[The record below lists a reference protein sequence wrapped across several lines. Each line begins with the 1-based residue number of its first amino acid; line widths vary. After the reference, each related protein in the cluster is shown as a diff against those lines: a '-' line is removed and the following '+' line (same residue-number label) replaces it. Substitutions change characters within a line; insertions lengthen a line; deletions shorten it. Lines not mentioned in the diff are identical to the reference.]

1 MQLSCNNIFE
11 KIICLRN
18 YLLAKWLCVEA
29 ARMTLF
35 KTTLSLCQCCL
46 SPSRISPKT
55 PLFRCGFVGADKGFR
70 MVPGIQKLIADTPL
84 LIFFAVFMTGALT
97 SLSSSTI
104 VRVPVALGFIAGAT
118 ESKKKALFVTFLFI
132 FGLVISCT
140 VLGLFLGMVGRV
152 AFTIIQCN
160 KYIFYLLGFLLFVFG
175 LFIAGLLK
183 IKRLPSVLQFRESL
197 KHATF
202 FRAFFFGTLFALIE
216 MPTCPASAG
225 LLLMLASLVVT
236 HNLAQYSVLIFVS
249 FALGQSLPVLA
260 VALSANLVKTDI
272 IMFLVMK
279 IRRIEDRIEFFAGNM
294 LITLGIYY
302 LVIA

>member
-1 MQLSCNNIFE
+1 MASN
-11 KIICLRN
+11 
-18 YLLAKWLCVEA
+18 
-29 ARMTLF
+29 
-35 KTTLSLCQCCL
+35 
-46 SPSRISPKT
+46 
-55 PLFRCGFVGADKGFR
+55 
-70 MVPGIQKLIADTPL
+70 IQKLIADTPIL
-84 LIFFAVFMTGALT
+84 MFFVVFMTGALT

-118 ESKKKALFVTFLFI
+118 ESKKKALFVTFLFV
-132 FGLVISCT
+132 FGLVAAYTI
-140 VLGLFLGMVGRV
+140 LGMFLGVVGRV

-183 IKRLPSVLQFRESL
+183 IKRLPSILQFRESF
-197 KHATF
+197 KHVTF
-202 FRAFFFGTLFALIE
+202 FGAFFFGTFFALTE
-216 MPTCPASAG
+216 MPTCPTSAG

-260 VALSANLVKTDI
+260 VALSASFVKTDV
-272 IMFLVMK
+272 IMFLATK
-279 IRRIEDRIEFFAGNM
+279 IQRIEDHIDLIAGNV
-294 LITLGIYY
+294 LITFGIYY

>member
-1 MQLSCNNIFE
+1 
-11 KIICLRN
+11 
-18 YLLAKWLCVEA
+18 
-29 ARMTLF
+29 
-35 KTTLSLCQCCL
+35 
-46 SPSRISPKT
+46 
-55 PLFRCGFVGADKGFR
+55 

-84 LIFFAVFMTGALT
+84 LIASVVFMTGALT

-118 ESKKKALFVTFLFI
+118 EPKKKALFVTFLFI
-132 FGLVISCT
+132 FGLVIACT

-183 IKRLPSVLQFRESL
+183 IKQLPSILQFRESL

-216 MPTCPASAG
+216 MPTCPTSAG
-225 LLLMLASLVVT
+225 LLLMLTSLVVT

-260 VALSANLVKTDI
+260 VALSANLVKTDV

-279 IRRIEDRIEFFAGNM
+279 IRRIEDRIDFFAGNM

>member
-1 MQLSCNNIFE
+1 M
-11 KIICLRN
+11 
-18 YLLAKWLCVEA
+18 
-29 ARMTLF
+29 
-35 KTTLSLCQCCL
+35 
-46 SPSRISPKT
+46 ISN
-55 PLFRCGFVGADKGFR
+55 
-70 MVPGIQKLIADTPL
+70 IQKLISDTPL
-84 LIFFAVFMTGALT
+84 LIVSVVFVTGALT
-97 SLSSSTI
+97 SISSSTI

-132 FGLVISCT
+132 FGLVVACT
-140 VLGLFLGMVGRV
+140 VLGMFLGMVGRV

-175 LFIAGLLK
+175 LFVAGLLK
-183 IKRLPSVLQFRESL
+183 IENLPSFLQFRESL

-202 FRAFFFGTLFALIE
+202 IRAFFFGTFFALAE
-216 MPTCPASAG
+216 MPTCPINAG

-260 VALSANLVKTDI
+260 VALSAGSVKTDV

-279 IRRIEDRIEFFAGNM
+279 IQRIEDHIDFIAGNM

>member
-1 MQLSCNNIFE
+1 M
-11 KIICLRN
+11 
-18 YLLAKWLCVEA
+18 
-29 ARMTLF
+29 
-35 KTTLSLCQCCL
+35 
-46 SPSRISPKT
+46 ISN
-55 PLFRCGFVGADKGFR
+55 
-70 MVPGIQKLIADTPL
+70 IQKLISDTPL
-84 LIFFAVFMTGALT
+84 LIVSVVFVTGVLT

-132 FGLVISCT
+132 FGLVAACT
-140 VLGLFLGMVGRV
+140 VLGMFLGMVGRV

-160 KYIFYLLGFLLFVFG
+160 KYIFYLLGFLLFIFG
-175 LFIAGLLK
+175 LLIAGLLK
-183 IKRLPSVLQFRESL
+183 IKRLPSILQFRESF
-197 KHATF
+197 KHVIF
-202 FRAFFFGTLFALIE
+202 FRAFFFGTFFALIE
-216 MPTCPASAG
+216 MPTCPTSAG

-260 VALSANLVKTDI
+260 VALSASLVKTDV
-272 IMFLVMK
+272 IMFLTMK
-279 IRRIEDRIEFFAGNM
+279 IQRVEDHIDFIAGNM

>member
-1 MQLSCNNIFE
+1 
-11 KIICLRN
+11 
-18 YLLAKWLCVEA
+18 
-29 ARMTLF
+29 
-35 KTTLSLCQCCL
+35 
-46 SPSRISPKT
+46 
-55 PLFRCGFVGADKGFR
+55 

-84 LIFFAVFMTGALT
+84 LIVSVVFVTGVLT

-132 FGLVISCT
+132 FGLVAAYT
-140 VLGLFLGMVGRV
+140 VLGMFLGMVGRV

-160 KYIFYLLGFLLFVFG
+160 KYIFYLIGFLLFVFG
-175 LFIAGLLK
+175 LLIAGLLK
-183 IKRLPSVLQFRESL
+183 IKHLPNILQLRESL

-202 FRAFFFGTLFALIE
+202 FRAFFFGTFFALAE
-216 MPTCPASAG
+216 MPTCPTSAG

-236 HNLAQYSVLIFVS
+236 HNLAQYSVPIFVS
-249 FALGQSLPVLA
+249 FAIGQSLPVLV
-260 VALSANLVKTDI
+260 VALSANLVKTDV
-272 IMFLVMK
+272 IMFLTMK
-279 IRRIEDRIEFFAGNM
+279 IQRIEDRIDFIAGNM

>member
-1 MQLSCNNIFE
+1 
-11 KIICLRN
+11 
-18 YLLAKWLCVEA
+18 
-29 ARMTLF
+29 
-35 KTTLSLCQCCL
+35 
-46 SPSRISPKT
+46 
-55 PLFRCGFVGADKGFR
+55 
-70 MVPGIQKLIADTPL
+70 MVPCIQKLIADTPL
-84 LIFFAVFMTGALT
+84 LIVSVVFVTGALT

-118 ESKKKALFVTFLFI
+118 ESRKKALFVTFLFI
-132 FGLVISCT
+132 FGLVAACT
-140 VLGLFLGMVGRV
+140 VLGMFLGMVGRV
-152 AFTIIQCN
+152 AFMIIQCN

-183 IKRLPSVLQFRESL
+183 IKRLPGILQFRESL

-202 FRAFFFGTLFALIE
+202 FRAFFFGTFFALIE
-216 MPTCPASAG
+216 MPICPTSAG
-225 LLLMLASLVVT
+225 LLLMLASLIVT

-260 VALSANLVKTDI
+260 VALSANLVKTDV
-272 IMFLVMK
+272 IMFLTMK
-279 IRRIEDRIEFFAGNM
+279 IQRIEDRIDFIAGNM

>member
-1 MQLSCNNIFE
+1 
-11 KIICLRN
+11 
-18 YLLAKWLCVEA
+18 
-29 ARMTLF
+29 
-35 KTTLSLCQCCL
+35 
-46 SPSRISPKT
+46 
-55 PLFRCGFVGADKGFR
+55 

-84 LIFFAVFMTGALT
+84 LIFFAVFMMGALA

-118 ESKKKALFVTFLFI
+118 ESKKKALFVTFLFL
-132 FGLVISCT
+132 FGLVAAYTI
-140 VLGLFLGMVGRV
+140 LGLFLGMVGRV

-183 IKRLPSVLQFRESL
+183 IKRLPSILQFHESF
-197 KHATF
+197 KHVTF
-202 FRAFFFGTLFALIE
+202 FRAFFFGTFFALTE
-216 MPTCPASAG
+216 MPTCPTSAG

-236 HNLAQYSVLIFVS
+236 HNLSQYSILIFVS

-260 VALSANLVKTDI
+260 VALSASLVKTDV
-272 IMFLVMK
+272 IMFLATK
-279 IRRIEDRIEFFAGNM
+279 IQRIEDNIDFIAGNM

>member
-1 MQLSCNNIFE
+1 
-11 KIICLRN
+11 
-18 YLLAKWLCVEA
+18 
-29 ARMTLF
+29 
-35 KTTLSLCQCCL
+35 
-46 SPSRISPKT
+46 
-55 PLFRCGFVGADKGFR
+55 
-70 MVPGIQKLIADTPL
+70 MVPGIQKLIVDTPL
-84 LIFFAVFMTGALT
+84 LIASVVFVTGALT

-132 FGLVISCT
+132 FGLVIACT

-183 IKRLPSVLQFRESL
+183 IKELPSVLQFRESL

-260 VALSANLVKTDI
+260 VALSANLVKTDV

-279 IRRIEDRIEFFAGNM
+279 IRRIEDRIDFFAGNM

-302 LVIA
+302 FVIA

>member
-1 MQLSCNNIFE
+1 
-11 KIICLRN
+11 
-18 YLLAKWLCVEA
+18 
-29 ARMTLF
+29 
-35 KTTLSLCQCCL
+35 
-46 SPSRISPKT
+46 
-55 PLFRCGFVGADKGFR
+55 
-70 MVPGIQKLIADTPL
+70 MVPGIQKLISDTPL
-84 LIFFAVFMTGALT
+84 SIVSVVFMTGALT

-104 VRVPVALGFIAGAT
+104 VRVPVALGFIAGVT
-118 ESKKKALFVTFLFI
+118 ESKKKAMFVTFLFI
-132 FGLVISCT
+132 FGLVAACT
-140 VLGLFLGMVGRV
+140 VLGMFLGMVGRV

-175 LFIAGLLK
+175 LLIAGLLK
-183 IKRLPSVLQFRESL
+183 IKRLPSILQFRESL

-202 FRAFFFGTLFALIE
+202 FRAFFFGTFLALIE
-216 MPTCPASAG
+216 MPTCPTSAG

-249 FALGQSLPVLA
+249 FAIGQSLPVLA
-260 VALSANLVKTDI
+260 VALSANLVKTDV

-279 IRRIEDRIEFFAGNM
+279 IQRIEDRIDFIAGNM

>member
-1 MQLSCNNIFE
+1 MASN
-11 KIICLRN
+11 
-18 YLLAKWLCVEA
+18 
-29 ARMTLF
+29 
-35 KTTLSLCQCCL
+35 
-46 SPSRISPKT
+46 
-55 PLFRCGFVGADKGFR
+55 
-70 MVPGIQKLIADTPL
+70 IQKLIADTPIL
-84 LIFFAVFMTGALT
+84 MFFVVFMTGALT

-118 ESKKKALFVTFLFI
+118 ESKKKALFVTFLFV
-132 FGLVISCT
+132 FGLVAAYT
-140 VLGLFLGMVGRV
+140 VLGMFLGVVGRV

-183 IKRLPSVLQFRESL
+183 IKRLPSILQFRESF
-197 KHATF
+197 KHVTF
-202 FRAFFFGTLFALIE
+202 FGAFFFGTFFALTE
-216 MPTCPASAG
+216 MPTCPTSAG

-260 VALSANLVKTDI
+260 VALSASFVKTDV
-272 IMFLVMK
+272 IMFLATK
-279 IRRIEDRIEFFAGNM
+279 IQRIEDHIDLIAGNV
-294 LITLGIYY
+294 LITFGIYY

>member
-1 MQLSCNNIFE
+1 
-11 KIICLRN
+11 
-18 YLLAKWLCVEA
+18 
-29 ARMTLF
+29 
-35 KTTLSLCQCCL
+35 
-46 SPSRISPKT
+46 
-55 PLFRCGFVGADKGFR
+55 

-84 LIFFAVFMTGALT
+84 LIVSVVFVTGALT

-118 ESKKKALFVTFLFI
+118 ESKKKALFVTFLFV
-132 FGLVISCT
+132 FGLVAAYT

-175 LFIAGLLK
+175 LLIAGLLK
-183 IKRLPSVLQFRESL
+183 IKRLPNILQFRESF
-197 KHATF
+197 KHVTF
-202 FRAFFFGTLFALIE
+202 FRAFFFGTFFALTE
-216 MPTCPASAG
+216 MPTCPTSAG

-260 VALSANLVKTDI
+260 VALSASLVKTDV
-272 IMFLVMK
+272 IMFLTMK
-279 IRRIEDRIEFFAGNM
+279 IQRVEDHIDFIAGNM

>member
-1 MQLSCNNIFE
+1 
-11 KIICLRN
+11 
-18 YLLAKWLCVEA
+18 
-29 ARMTLF
+29 
-35 KTTLSLCQCCL
+35 
-46 SPSRISPKT
+46 
-55 PLFRCGFVGADKGFR
+55 
-70 MVPGIQKLIADTPL
+70 MVPSIQKLIADTPL
-84 LIFFAVFMTGALT
+84 LIVSVVFVTGVLT

-104 VRVPVALGFIAGAT
+104 VRIPVALGFIAGAT

-132 FGLVISCT
+132 FGLVVACT
-140 VLGLFLGMVGRV
+140 VLGMFLGMVGRV

-183 IKRLPSVLQFRESL
+183 IKHLPSVLQFHESL

-202 FRAFFFGTLFALIE
+202 SRAFFFGTFFALAE
-216 MPTCPASAG
+216 MPNCPTSAG

-260 VALSANLVKTDI
+260 VALSANLVKTDV

-279 IRRIEDRIEFFAGNM
+279 IQRIEDRIDFIAGNM